1 MKKIINAF
9 QNDALGF
16 GDATDVAERI
26 RSGEISAQEATD
38 AAIKRSQQC
47 AELQAIRTDQ
57 FEQAHARAAQN
68 DFTGPFA
75 GVPFYVKDNLDV
87 EGLPTQHGS
96 QAFVSK
102 PRRGHDPVVKQILAQ
117 GFNVLGKTDMPE
129 LGLSGTSEHAD
140 RHVRNPWNID
150 HTAGGS
156 SGGSA
161 ALVAAGAVPIAH
173 GNDGA
178 GSIRIPASMNGLF
191 GLKCSR
197 NRLITSNLSKP
208 LPLNIITDGVLS
220 RSVRD
225 AATFFAATEQYKLA
239 KKLPPIGE
247 VNAPVKQ
254 RLTIGVLRHDV
265 MGNKPD
271 ANTARV
277 LAETEALLS
286 SLGHNIVDAKH
297 PVDETFEN
305 TFKDYF
311 CGLAFGAQKL
321 GKKIYGSSF
330 NPDNLNTQTK
340 ALANHYKR
348 HFYRQIM
355 SPLKFVQARKRF
367 EKEMSRY
374 DLVLSPTLNYLTP
387 ELGYLNPQVEFNEL
401 MDRLTRLAIFNPI
414 YNALGTPAMSVPL
427 GVSVSGLPIGMHF
440 GAQLGQERLLLEL
453 AFELEAA
460 KSFTTLA
467 NHEG

>member
-1 MKKIINAF
+1 MKKIINTF

-75 GVPFYVKDNLDV
+75 GVPFYIKDNLDV
-87 EGLPTQHGS
+87 AGLPTQHGS
-96 QAFVSK
+96 QAFVSR
-102 PRRGHDPVVKQILAQ
+102 PRRSHDPVVKQILAQ

-225 AATFFAATEQYKLA
+225 TATFFAAAERYA
-239 KKLPPIGE
+239 PADKLPPIGD
-247 VNAPVKQ
+247 VHAPIEQ
-254 RLTIGVLRHDV
+254 RLTIGVLRHDFL
-265 MGNKPD
+265 GNAPD
-271 ANTARV
+271 ADTARV
-277 LAETEALLS
+277 LSKTEALLV
-286 SLGHNIVDAKH
+286 SLGHNIVDARH
-297 PVDETFEN
+297 PVGDAFEN
-305 TFKDYF
+305 SFKDYF
-311 CGLAFGAQKL
+311 CGLAYAASKF

-330 NPDNLNTQTK
+330 NSDDLNVQTK
-340 ALANHYKR
+340 GLANYYKR
-348 HFYRQIM
+348 HFYRQVM
-355 SPLKFVQARKRF
+355 SPLKYVQARNRF

-374 DLVLSPTLNYLTP
+374 DVVLSPTLNYLTP
-387 ELGYLNPQVEFNEL
+387 ELGYLNPRVELTEL
-401 MDRLTRLAIFNPI
+401 MERLKRLAIFNPI
-414 YNALGTPAMSVPL
+414 YNTLGTPAMSVPL
-427 GVSVSGLPIGMHF
+427 GMSVSGLPIGMHF
-440 GAQLGQERLLLEL
+440 GARSGQERLLLGL

-460 KSFTTLA
+460 QGFTTLA
-467 NHEG
+467 SHET